1 MKIVI
6 RNLGLL
12 SRLSILA
19 TALLLGQQALAAGT
33 NAGVTVSNQ
42 ALVAYDVAGEPQ
54 TAIDSDPV
62 GNSVPG
68 NGNATLFLVDRRVD
82 WTMASPDA
90 VPTDVT
96 PGVGDF
102 IAAFTL
108 TNDSNAIMDWEL
120 TLVDLPDTTDVNG
133 FDDTGDLMVNYR
145 IYVANGGGVPDP
157 LTDLSYVDELGEDLT
172 VVIHVYADAPLT
184 LTNDAIDNFNLVA
197 TAADHALATATPGV
211 LDPLLLESA
220 ADDSTV
226 IDNVFANTNGSDDAD
241 PLLGHAVEV
250 FGDGFRVV
258 SAALVITK
266 TALVDSD
273 DFGAGKPTP
282 NAVIEYTVLI
292 DNTTGSSVAQNVVI
306 TDTIQIADVTFEEDA
321 YGAGQDV
328 DLGLGAFCEADNP
341 DALPDGCIYIIGTGA
356 LTIAVPDIGI
366 GASRTITYQVRIN

>member
-1 MKIVI
+1 
-6 RNLGLL
+6 
-12 SRLSILA
+12 
-19 TALLLGQQALAAGT
+19 LLLGQQALATGT
-33 NAGVTVSNQ
+33 DAGVTVSNQ

-54 TAIDSDPV
+54 TAIDSDPL
-62 GNSVPG
+62 GNSTPG
-68 NGNATLFLVDRRVD
+68 AGNATLFLVDRRVD

-96 PGVGDF
+96 PGVDDF
-102 IAAFTL
+102 IAAFSL
-108 TNDSNAIMDWEL
+108 TNDSNAIMDW
-120 TLVDLPDTTDVNG
+120 DLAVADLLITTDVNG
-133 FDDTGDLMVNYR
+133 FLDSGDLMVNYR
-145 IYVANGGGVPDP
+145 IYVANGDGPGGTPDP

-184 LTNDAIDNFNLVA
+184 LSNGAIDNFNLVA

-211 LDPLLLESA
+211 LDPLLLETPGV
-220 ADDSTV
+220 DDATLIES
-226 IDNVFANTNGSDDAD
+226 VFANPSGSDDAD

-250 FGDGFRVV
+250 LGDGYRVV

-328 DLGLGAFCEADNP
+328 DLGGGAFCEADNP

-356 LTIAVPDIGI
+356 LTIAVPDIAA